1 MDQLQDKQKLQ
12 ILWIDEVGKS
22 IIFHLVS
29 LLNESLA
36 LMDREAYSL
45 LMKQVISVRINKLDN
60 LNCGGKSLFG
70 SVD

>member
-45 LMKQVISVRINKLDN
+45 LMKVISVRINKLDN

>member
-1 MDQLQDKQKLQ
+1 MDQLKDKQKLQ